1 MTYQEI
7 QNRLD
12 KVQTAL
18 TAYESGNYASVAPD
32 LGISVD
38 QLQELKEALENQLA
52 VLKEEEGVVATDDE
66 KKAADLAKQGV
77 NVKLTSEDEGIKH
90 EVMAIAKQVGKG
102 VALAATDR
110 GGEISSAKV
119 TNIVDQSFTIDIIY
133 KNSNEA
139 EYKFY
144 IHGDTLSLDDP
155 SYDREI
161 ADVGIKP
168 SGEAVVNKDLVKNEM
183 MKYFKS
189 LNEMDIN
196 DPIAMRLRAA
206 KSKAAK
212 KADDSMARAIG
223 GNPYNSRKDSMVQ
236 KLRKMRADVLRDME
250 QEAELEGGP
259 VADAY
264 AEKLEKID
272 RAIAKMTGKGE
283 PTYGL
288 TKEMTDDEFAAAQ
301 QKDRLDKH
309 PESTTIKAIQ
319 AMIAA
324 EREKMLKEAPEGA
337 HYIVVNR
344 RDILKAHDIID
355 DEFRRMGIKLEL
367 NDPDTIYIFGATTA
381 DMYDIVQT
389 LEASDI
395 SVNADSLQEDAEEDA
410 KNDADYE
417 AGWTDDPRMDEH
429 DLEEDSDVGHQD
441 DEPNMLKKD
450 IYDIAVYAAKL
461 YKQLDKYDKGDGE
474 VDFPHWWQAKVIK
487 AREFISSAQHYL
499 EAEEKQPI
507 IDQLALQENVNEA
520 KPDSLKS
527 LLDKYNL
534 DMGWYKKHL
543 IGVDKLTP
551 KEEADLEYVEDRI
564 KAHLQSQGKLN
575 EALSDAQRDA
585 IYDLQNI
592 LDQAASL
599 GDEAREIVKQHFPNE
614 LSAGE
619 AYDVF
624 TFGSSSN
631 RYDKTLETLIS
642 DIERTAEEEEEDMD
656 ETISEASIAKITKDR
671 DAVVAKMKDLAKKY
685 KEAEGDAK
693 DKIKDQLKDLTAKK
707 KSLAADLDK
716 AVSKKGASQELD
728 EVTKGVG
735 EKYPKEKFAKLKG
748 KKVTYLGTP
757 CKVIDADDTVLK
769 LQDEDGKTHTVN
781 YNMFN
786 KKGFIA
792 EDATCCGK
800 CGRVHVKG
808 NCKRPYLTGKKH
820 CKYND

>member
-18 TAYESGNYASVAPD
+18 TAYESGNYASVTPD

-77 NVKLTSEDEGIKH
+77 NVKLTSEDEGIKFDKH

-212 KADDSMARAIG
+212 KADDSMAKAIG

-272 RAIAKMTGKGE
+272 RAIAKMTGKEE

-301 QKDRLDKH
+301 EKDRLDKH

-355 DEFRRMGIKLEL
+355 GEFRRMGIKLEL

-395 SVNADSLQEDAEEDA
+395 AVNADSLQEDAEEDA

-429 DLEEDSDVGHQD
+429 EDGDLDVGHQD

-499 EAEEKQPI
+499 EAEEKQPV

-520 KPDSLKS
+520 
-527 LLDKYNL
+527 
-534 DMGWYKKHL
+534 
-543 IGVDKLTP
+543 
-551 KEEADLEYVEDRI
+551 
-564 KAHLQSQGKLN
+564 
-575 EALSDAQRDA
+575 LSDTQRDA

-671 DAVVAKMKDLAKKY
+671 DAVIAKMKDLAKKY

-820 CKYND
+820 CKYNG

>member
-18 TAYESGNYASVAPD
+18 TAYESGNYASVTPD

-77 NVKLTSEDEGIKH
+77 NVKLTSEDEGIKFDKH

-119 TNIVDQSFTIDIIY
+119 TDIVDQSFTIDITY

-139 EYKFY
+139 QYKFY

-168 SGEAVVNKDLVKNEM
+168 SGEAVVNRDLVKNEM

-212 KADDSMARAIG
+212 KADDSMAKAIG

-272 RAIAKMTGKGE
+272 RAIAKMTGKEE

-301 QKDRLDKH
+301 EKDRLDKH

-337 HYIVVNR
+337 HYVVVNR

-417 AGWTDDPRMDEH
+417 AGWTDDPRKDIDEAL
-429 DLEEDSDVGHQD
+429 DSLIAEDSKTMGKRDLAPHYAAAAKAVGYSDEQTKKAFSLIDRFSDKTAKGRRVKFINYGWAGYENLYKKLADILNKADGGGWEVKDKGSWYGDGSGWQVVKVYPLDEAIKEGDLDVGHQD

-520 KPDSLKS
+520 
-527 LLDKYNL
+527 
-534 DMGWYKKHL
+534 
-543 IGVDKLTP
+543 
-551 KEEADLEYVEDRI
+551 
-564 KAHLQSQGKLN
+564 
-575 EALSDAQRDA
+575 LSDAQRDA

-599 GDEAREIVKQHFPNE
+599 GDEARDIVKQHFPNE

-642 DIERTAEEEEEDMD
+642 DIERAAEEEEE
-656 ETISEASIAKITKDR
+656 
-671 DAVVAKMKDLAKKY
+671 
-685 KEAEGDAK
+685 
-693 DKIKDQLKDLTAKK
+693 
-707 KSLAADLDK
+707 
-716 AVSKKGASQELD
+716 ELD

-748 KKVTYLGTP
+748 KKVTYLGSS

>member
-77 NVKLTSEDEGIKH
+77 NVKLTSEDEGIKFDKH

-119 TNIVDQSFTIDIIY
+119 TDIVDQSFTIDIIY

-161 ADVGIKP
+161 ADVGVKP
-168 SGEAVVNKDLVKNEM
+168 SGEAVVNRDLVKNEM

-272 RAIAKMTGKGE
+272 RAIAKMTGKEE

-301 QKDRLDKH
+301 EKDRLDKH

-429 DLEEDSDVGHQD
+429 EDGDLDVGHQD

-499 EAEEKQPI
+499 EAEEKQPV
-507 IDQLALQENVNEA
+507 IDQLALQENV
-520 KPDSLKS
+520 
-527 LLDKYNL
+527 
-534 DMGWYKKHL
+534 
-543 IGVDKLTP
+543 
-551 KEEADLEYVEDRI
+551 
-564 KAHLQSQGKLN
+564 N

-599 GDEAREIVKQHFPNE
+599 GDEARDIVKQHFPNE

-757 CKVIDADDTVLK
+757 CKVIDADDTVLT
-769 LQDEDGKTHTVN
+769 LQDEDGKKHTVN

-820 CKYND
+820 CRYND

>member
-77 NVKLTSEDEGIKH
+77 NVKLTSEDEGIKFDKH

-161 ADVGIKP
+161 ADVGVKP

-301 QKDRLDKH
+301 EKDRLDKH

-395 SVNADSLQEDAEEDA
+395 AVNADSLQEDAEEDA

-429 DLEEDSDVGHQD
+429 EDGDLDVGHQD

-499 EAEEKQPI
+499 EAEEKQPV
-507 IDQLALQENVNEA
+507 IDQLALQENV
-520 KPDSLKS
+520 
-527 LLDKYNL
+527 
-534 DMGWYKKHL
+534 
-543 IGVDKLTP
+543 
-551 KEEADLEYVEDRI
+551 
-564 KAHLQSQGKLN
+564 N

-792 EDATCCGK
+792 EDASCCGK

>member
-77 NVKLTSEDEGIKH
+77 NVKLTSEDEGIRFDKH

-119 TNIVDQSFTIDIIY
+119 TNIVDQSFTIDITY

-168 SGEAVVNKDLVKNEM
+168 SGEAVVNRDLVKNEM

-212 KADDSMARAIG
+212 KADDSMAKAIG

-272 RAIAKMTGKGE
+272 RAIAKMTGKEE
-283 PTYGL
+283 PTYSL

-301 QKDRLDKH
+301 EKDRLDKH

-395 SVNADSLQEDAEEDA
+395 AVNADSLQEDAEEDA

-429 DLEEDSDVGHQD
+429 EDGDLDVGHQD

-507 IDQLALQENVNEA
+507 IDQLALQENV
-520 KPDSLKS
+520 
-527 LLDKYNL
+527 
-534 DMGWYKKHL
+534 
-543 IGVDKLTP
+543 
-551 KEEADLEYVEDRI
+551 
-564 KAHLQSQGKLN
+564 N

-671 DAVVAKMKDLAKKY
+671 DAVIAKMKDLAKKY

-792 EDATCCGK
+792 EETSCCGK
-800 CGRVHVKG
+800 CGRVHYKG